1 MKQLMKNF
9 KNIQGTI
16 KDEHKQKLL
25 NFKQLNF
32 GKNNHFSKNSG
43 RKLTDPTCFNYKSNH
58 NFQKINITNKRNK
71 HNSFSILSFKYFFSP
86 RQLLKN
92 GRVPS

>member
-1 MKQLMKNF
+1 M
-9 KNIQGTI
+9 
-16 KDEHKQKLL
+16 DEHRQKLL

-32 GKNNHFSKNSG
+32 GKNNHFSSAK
-43 RKLTDPTCFNYKSNH
+43 KLTDPTCFNCNFNH

-71 HNSFSILSFKYFFSP
+71 HNSLSILSFKYFFSP